1 MFKKTSNPLYKLA
14 KDYLLSVTQNVA
26 DCGLSRVGRLTHN
39 FSKSRREGTVMK
51 RKVFAV
57 MTMATVLAA
66 CDGAKESGKVPL
78 DSEMQKVSYSFGVDL
93 GKRIGENMELD
104 IAAFSAGVG
113 AGIGG
118 GETALTEEE
127 MMATLQGYQ
136 QKKMA
141 EMEAE
146 AGMKAETNTQE
157 SEAFLAANAGKD
169 GVLTVESGL
178 QYKVLEAGEG
188 AKPSADDV
196 VEVHYRGTLIDGT
209 EFDSSYAR
217 GESITFPVNGVIQG
231 WTEALQLMPVG
242 SKWELYIPS
251 DLAYGPGGTQGA
263 IGPNQALIFEV
274 ELLSIVDESA
284 DEG

>member
-1 MFKKTSNPLYKLA
+1 
-14 KDYLLSVTQNVA
+14 
-26 DCGLSRVGRLTHN
+26 
-39 FSKSRREGTVMK
+39 MK

-57 MTMATVLAA
+57 MTMAAAVAA
-66 CDGAKESGKVPL
+66 CDGGKGSSEAKL

-104 IAAFSAGVG
+104 VAAFSAGVSD
-113 AGIGG
+113 GIEGG
-118 GETALTEEE
+118 DLRMSEED

-141 EMEAE
+141 EMQAEAE
-146 AGMKAETNTQE
+146 QEATKNQKE
-157 SEAFLAANAGKD
+157 SEAFLAKNAEQE
-169 GVLTVESGL
+169 GVVVLDSGL
-178 QYKVLEAGEG
+178 QYKVVEAGDG
-188 AKPSADDV
+188 ATPTADDV

-217 GESITFPVNGVIQG
+217 GESITFPVGGVIAG

-274 ELLSIVDESA
+274 ELLGIEEEQGG
-284 DEG
+284 EG

>member
-1 MFKKTSNPLYKLA
+1 
-14 KDYLLSVTQNVA
+14 
-26 DCGLSRVGRLTHN
+26 
-39 FSKSRREGTVMK
+39 MK

-57 MTMATVLAA
+57 MTMAAVLAA
-66 CDGAKESGKVPL
+66 CDGTKEADTVAL

-104 IAAFSAGVG
+104 VAAFSAGVS
-113 AGIGG
+113 AGIEG

-141 EMEAE
+141 EMQAE
-146 AGMKAETNTQE
+146 AGKQAEKNQQE
-157 SEAFLAANAGKD
+157 SEAFLAENAGKE
-169 GVLTVESGL
+169 GVVALESGL
-178 QYKVLEAGEG
+178 QYKVLEASEG
-188 AKPSADDV
+188 AKPGADDV

-217 GESITFPVNGVIQG
+217 GESITFPVNGVIAG

-263 IGPNQALIFEV
+263 IGPNQALVFEV
-274 ELLSIVDESA
+274 ELLGIA
-284 DEG
+284 DQASE

>member
-1 MFKKTSNPLYKLA
+1 
-14 KDYLLSVTQNVA
+14 
-26 DCGLSRVGRLTHN
+26 
-39 FSKSRREGTVMK
+39 MK

-57 MTMATVLAA
+57 MSMAAIVAA
-66 CDGAKESGKVPL
+66 CDGAKNPSEAKL
-78 DSEMQKVSYSFGVDL
+78 DSEMEKVSYSFGVDL

-104 IAAFSAGVG
+104 VAAFSAGVSD
-113 AGIGG
+113 GIEG
-118 GETALTEEE
+118 GELQLSEED

-141 EMEAE
+141 EMQAEAE
-146 AGMKAETNTQE
+146 QE
-157 SEAFLAANAGKD
+157 ATENQQASEAFLAANAEKD
-169 GVLTVESGL
+169 GVVVLDSGL

-188 AKPSADDV
+188 AKPTADDT

-217 GESITFPVNGVIQG
+217 GESITFPVGGVIAG

-251 DLAYGPGGTQGA
+251 DLAYGPGGTQGV
-263 IGPNQALIFEV
+263 IGPNQALVFEV
-274 ELLSIVDESA
+274 ELLGIEEDGGE
-284 DEG
+284 EG

>member
-1 MFKKTSNPLYKLA
+1 
-14 KDYLLSVTQNVA
+14 
-26 DCGLSRVGRLTHN
+26 
-39 FSKSRREGTVMK
+39 MK

-66 CDGAKESGKVPL
+66 CDGAKEPAAVAL
-78 DSEMQKVSYSFGVDL
+78 DTEMQKVSYSFGVDL

-104 IAAFSAGVG
+104 VAAFSAGVS
-113 AGIGG
+113 AGIDGG
-118 GETALTEEE
+118 DTALSEEE
-127 MMATLQGYQ
+127 MMATLQSYQ

-141 EMEAE
+141 EMQAEAE
-146 AGMKAETNTQE
+146 MTAEANKKA
-157 SEAFLAANAGKD
+157 SDAFLAANSSKE
-169 GVLTVESGL
+169 GVVTVESGL
-178 QYKVLEAGEG
+178 QYKILEAGDG
-188 AKPSADDV
+188 AKPGADDV

-274 ELLSIVDESA
+274 ELLSIAEPAGDN
-284 DEG
+284 G

>member
-1 MFKKTSNPLYKLA
+1 
-14 KDYLLSVTQNVA
+14 
-26 DCGLSRVGRLTHN
+26 
-39 FSKSRREGTVMK
+39 MK

-57 MTMATVLAA
+57 ATLATVLAA
-66 CDGAKESGKVPL
+66 CDGKDASAPAEVKL

-93 GKRIGENMELD
+93 GKRIGQNMELD
-104 IAAFSAGVG
+104 VAAFSAGVSD
-113 AGIGG
+113 GIDG
-118 GETALTEEE
+118 GELKMSEED

-141 EMEAE
+141 EMQAQAE
-146 AGMKAETNTQE
+146 QDAEKNRVA
-157 SEAFLAANAGKD
+157 SEAYLAENAKKD
-169 GVLTVESGL
+169 GVVTLESGL
-178 QYKVLEAGEG
+178 QYKVIDNGDG
-188 AKPSADDV
+188 AKPAADDV

-217 GESITFPVNGVIQG
+217 GESITFPVNGVIAG

-274 ELLSIVDESA
+274 ELLGIEKE
-284 DEG
+284 EGSEG

>member
-1 MFKKTSNPLYKLA
+1 
-14 KDYLLSVTQNVA
+14 
-26 DCGLSRVGRLTHN
+26 
-39 FSKSRREGTVMK
+39 MK

-57 MTMATVLAA
+57 MSMAAIVAA
-66 CDGAKESGKVPL
+66 CDGAKNPSEAKL
-78 DSEMQKVSYSFGVDL
+78 DSEMEKVSYSFGVDL

-104 IAAFSAGVG
+104 VAAFSAGVSD
-113 AGIGG
+113 GIEG
-118 GETALTEEE
+118 GELQMSEED

-141 EMEAE
+141 EMQAEAE
-146 AGMKAETNTQE
+146 QE
-157 SEAFLAANAGKD
+157 ATLNQQASEAFLAANAEKD
-169 GVLTVESGL
+169 GVVVLDSGL

-188 AKPSADDV
+188 AKPAADDT

-217 GESITFPVNGVIQG
+217 GESITFPVGGVIAG

-251 DLAYGPGGTQGA
+251 DLAYGPGGTQGV
-263 IGPNQALIFEV
+263 IGPNQALVFEV
-274 ELLSIVDESA
+274 ELLGIEEDGGE
-284 DEG
+284 EG

>member
-1 MFKKTSNPLYKLA
+1 
-14 KDYLLSVTQNVA
+14 
-26 DCGLSRVGRLTHN
+26 
-39 FSKSRREGTVMK
+39 MK

-57 MTMATVLAA
+57 MTMGAVLAA
-66 CDGAKESGKVPL
+66 CDGAKESDKLVL

-93 GKRIGENMELD
+93 GKRIGENMDLD
-104 IAAFSAGVG
+104 VAAFSAGVS
-113 AGIGG
+113 AGIDG

-141 EMEAE
+141 EMQAE
-146 AGMKAETNTQE
+146 AGKQAEKNKAE
-157 SEAFLAANAGKD
+157 SEAFLAENAAKE
-169 GVLTVESGL
+169 GVVALESGL
-178 QYKVLEAGEG
+178 QYKVLEAGDG
-188 AKPSADDV
+188 AKPSAADV

-217 GESITFPVNGVIQG
+217 GESITFPVNGVIEG

-263 IGPNQALIFEV
+263 IGPNQALVFEV
-274 ELLSIVDESA
+274 ELLGIAESA
-284 DEG
+284 DKEG

>member
-1 MFKKTSNPLYKLA
+1 
-14 KDYLLSVTQNVA
+14 
-26 DCGLSRVGRLTHN
+26 
-39 FSKSRREGTVMK
+39 MK

>member
-1 MFKKTSNPLYKLA
+1 
-14 KDYLLSVTQNVA
+14 
-26 DCGLSRVGRLTHN
+26 
-39 FSKSRREGTVMK
+39 MK

-57 MTMATVLAA
+57 MTMASVLAA
-66 CDGAKESGKVPL
+66 CDGAKESGKVAL

-104 IAAFSAGVG
+104 VAAFSAGVS
-113 AGIGG
+113 AGIDG
-118 GETALTEEE
+118 GETALSEEE
-127 MMATLQGYQ
+127 MMTVLQSYQ
-136 QKKMA
+136 QRKMA
-141 EMEAE
+141 EMQAE
-146 AGMKAETNTQE
+146 AGVQAEKNKQE
-157 SEAFLAANAGKD
+157 SEAFLAENASKE
-169 GVLTVESGL
+169 GVITLESGL

-188 AKPSADDV
+188 EKPAADDE

-217 GESITFPVNGVIQG
+217 GESITFPINGVIAG

-263 IGPNQALIFEV
+263 IGPNQALIFQV
-274 ELLSIVDESA
+274 ELLSIA
-284 DEG
+284 DQSGGE

>member
-1 MFKKTSNPLYKLA
+1 
-14 KDYLLSVTQNVA
+14 
-26 DCGLSRVGRLTHN
+26 
-39 FSKSRREGTVMK
+39 MK

-57 MTMATVLAA
+57 MSMAAIVAA
-66 CDGAKESGKVPL
+66 CDGAKNPSEATL
-78 DSEMQKVSYSFGVDL
+78 DSEMEKVSYSFGVDL

-104 IAAFSAGVG
+104 VAAFSAGVSD
-113 AGIGG
+113 GIEG
-118 GETALTEEE
+118 GELQMSEED

-141 EMEAE
+141 EMQAEAE
-146 AGMKAETNTQE
+146 QE
-157 SEAFLAANAGKD
+157 ATLNQQASEAFLAANAEKD
-169 GVLTVESGL
+169 GVVVLDSGL

-188 AKPSADDV
+188 AKPAADDT

-217 GESITFPVNGVIQG
+217 GESITFPVGGVIAG

-251 DLAYGPGGTQGA
+251 DLAYGPGGTQGV
-263 IGPNQALIFEV
+263 IGPNQALVFEV
-274 ELLSIVDESA
+274 ELLGIEEDGGE
-284 DEG
+284 EG

>member
-1 MFKKTSNPLYKLA
+1 
-14 KDYLLSVTQNVA
+14 
-26 DCGLSRVGRLTHN
+26 
-39 FSKSRREGTVMK
+39 MK

-57 MTMATVLAA
+57 MSMAAIVAA
-66 CDGAKESGKVPL
+66 CDGAKNPSEATL
-78 DSEMQKVSYSFGVDL
+78 DSEMEKVSYSFGVDL

-104 IAAFSAGVG
+104 VAAFSTGVSD
-113 AGIGG
+113 GIEG
-118 GETALTEEE
+118 GELQMSEED

-141 EMEAE
+141 EMQAEAE
-146 AGMKAETNTQE
+146 QE
-157 SEAFLAANAGKD
+157 ATLNQQASEAFLAANAEKD
-169 GVLTVESGL
+169 GVVVLDSGL

-188 AKPSADDV
+188 AKPAADDT

-217 GESITFPVNGVIQG
+217 GESITFPVGGVIAG

-251 DLAYGPGGTQGA
+251 DLAYGPGGTQGV
-263 IGPNQALIFEV
+263 IGPNQALVFEV
-274 ELLSIVDESA
+274 ELLGIEEDGGE
-284 DEG
+284 EG

>member
-1 MFKKTSNPLYKLA
+1 
-14 KDYLLSVTQNVA
+14 
-26 DCGLSRVGRLTHN
+26 
-39 FSKSRREGTVMK
+39 MK

-57 MTMATVLAA
+57 MTMASVLAA
-66 CDGAKESGKVPL
+66 CDGAKESGNVAL

-104 IAAFSAGVG
+104 VAAFSAGVS
-113 AGIGG
+113 AGIDG
-118 GETALTEEE
+118 GETALSEEE
-127 MMATLQGYQ
+127 MMTVLQNYQ
-136 QKKMA
+136 QQKMA
-141 EMEAE
+141 EMQAE
-146 AGMKAETNTQE
+146 AGEQAEKNKQE
-157 SEAFLAANAGKD
+157 SEAFLAENTAKE
-169 GVLTVESGL
+169 GVVTLESGL
-178 QYKVLEAGEG
+178 QYKVLEAGDGE
-188 AKPSADDV
+188 KPAADDV

-217 GESITFPVNGVIQG
+217 GESITFPVNGVIEG

-274 ELLSIVDESA
+274 ELLSLA
-284 DEG
+284 DQSGGE

>member
-1 MFKKTSNPLYKLA
+1 
-14 KDYLLSVTQNVA
+14 
-26 DCGLSRVGRLTHN
+26 
-39 FSKSRREGTVMK
+39 MK

-57 MTMATVLAA
+57 ATLATVLAA
-66 CDGAKESGKVPL
+66 CDSKEAAAPAEVKL

-93 GKRIGENMELD
+93 GKRIGQNMDLD
-104 IAAFSAGVG
+104 VTAFSAGVSD
-113 AGIGG
+113 GIEGG
-118 GETALTEEE
+118 DMQMSEED

-141 EMEAE
+141 EMQAEAE
-146 AGMKAETNTQE
+146 KDAEENRKA
-157 SEAFLAANAGKD
+157 SEAFLAENAKKD
-169 GVLTVESGL
+169 GVGVLDSGL
-178 QYKVLEAGEG
+178 QYKVIDAGDG

-217 GESITFPVNGVIQG
+217 GESITFPVNGVIAG

-274 ELLSIVDESA
+274 ELLAIEEQSGE
-284 DEG
+284 EG